1 MEVSFLGKELKLDNE
16 EDGEEIANAIKNCRD
31 METLKLQ
38 GNTLGV
44 GASKVI
50 SEALKQ
56 QSAFKKALWS
66 DMYTGRLR
74 SEIPKSLELLS
85 EGIIT
90 AGAKLTVLDLSDNA
104 FGPDGVDG
112 IKKLL
117 RSESSYLLHTLKLN
131 NNGLG
136 IGGGKILSEAFIDCH
151 KSSSAAGTP
160 FALKVFISGRNRL
173 ENEGAKALSKAFKL
187 LGSLEEI
194 TMPQNGIRP
203 DGVSILCEAFKEN
216 LNLKVINI
224 NDNTCTLSG
233 ASSLAECLPLLT
245 KLEVL
250 DVGDCLVRNNGA
262 KVLAPSIAACN
273 SLKTINL
280 SFNEI
285 RQDGALA
292 VVNCI
297 RNKNHLEMLNLDGNE
312 LESIEEIQ
320 DRMSEFNMINSLGP
334 FDDNEEPDSD
344 EENE

>member
-1 MEVSFLGKELKLDNE
+1 MIIQQKVDVHSAFSLLSYRLDIILLKPKMEVSFLGKELKLDNE

-136 IGGGKILSEAFIDCH
+136 IGGGKV
-151 KSSSAAGTP
+151 K
-160 FALKVFISGRNRL
+160 
-173 ENEGAKALSKAFKL
+173 KL
-187 LGSLEEI
+187 I
-194 TMPQNGIRP
+194 HQIF
-203 DGVSILCEAFKEN
+203 V
-216 LNLKVINI
+216 
-224 NDNTCTLSG
+224 
-233 ASSLAECLPLLT
+233 
-245 KLEVL
+245 
-250 DVGDCLVRNNGA
+250 
-262 KVLAPSIAACN
+262 
-273 SLKTINL
+273 
-280 SFNEI
+280 
-285 RQDGALA
+285 
-292 VVNCI
+292 
-297 RNKNHLEMLNLDGNE
+297 
-312 LESIEEIQ
+312 
-320 DRMSEFNMINSLGP
+320 
-334 FDDNEEPDSD
+334 
-344 EENE
+344 